1 MLTNVKKKYIHV
13 DTVQNVSINPAH
25 MNVYAPMVIV
35 EIHIM
40 DVLVVKRNV

>member
-1 MLTNVKKKYIHV
+1 VKKKYIHV
-13 DTVQNVSINPAH
+13 DTVLNVSINPAH
-25 MNVYAPMVIV
+25 MNVYVLLATV